1 VFEYDSIV
9 KEAQKF
15 GYDDENL
22 DYFDLKIKQ
31 DNVNKYVQLI
41 KDAKATVNIPI
52 IASINCVSKYEW
64 TYFTKKIEEAGADA
78 FELNVFLMPNDNKKS
93 AQEIEDTYFN
103 IIEEVKKS
111 VNIPIIIK
119 MSSFFTNL
127 GNMMQKISS
136 SGIDDLVLFN
146 RFYNPDIDINTR
158 SISVSNIFSNPSDI
172 SLPLRWVA
180 ISSGKT
186 ECSLAASTGVHDG
199 ESLIK
204 MILAGVD
211 AVQVVST
218 LYKNGVT
225 QIKKMNDELN
235 QYLNDN
241 DFASINQIK
250 GMASQS
256 KLDNPA
262 MFDRVQFMKYFSDR
276 EDII

>member
-1 VFEYDSIV
+1 MFEYDSIV